1 MLRTLC
7 PVLAAGLLLVAVAP
21 AAQADRIIIPV
32 FQSQTSIIRGTQAQ
46 GAGSGYG
53 GSSQSGAL
61 NQASGQAQTVN
72 VYVPEDFD
80 GNVTTVDLG
89 DRNRRFG
96 RDERFGRDDRFERE
110 PGDWRERFERTKR
123 FGRERD
129 DLERPELHRRDGWN
143 NRRGERDG

>member
-1 MLRTLC
+1 MLRTLR
-7 PVLAAGLLLVAVAP
+7 PAIAAGLLLVATAP

-46 GAGSGYG
+46 GAGG
-53 GSSQSGAL
+53 GGGGASQSGAL
-61 NQASGQAQTVN
+61 NQASGQSQTVN

-96 RDERFGRDDRFERE
+96 RDDRFGRE

-129 DLERPELHRRDGWN
+129 DLERPELHRRE
-143 NRRGERDG
+143 NR